1 MLVLQMSFTPAR
13 PMSQLPRGVYRYLR
27 GGRGHVRGGMLRLVW
42 LVHFYCLLYDS
53 FIDFLCLCPER
64 LVTQLLR
71 HGHHFKRVPGAKGGG
86 GGAESLCV

>member
-1 MLVLQMSFTPAR
+1 
-13 PMSQLPRGVYRYLR
+13 MSQLPRGVHRYFR
-27 GGRGHVRGGMLRLVW
+27 GGRGQAIGRREKGGGKLRLVW

-71 HGHHFKRVPGAKGGG
+71 HGHHFKRGLVQRGAREEWWGGG
-86 GGAESLCV
+86 

>member
-1 MLVLQMSFTPAR
+1 
-13 PMSQLPRGVYRYLR
+13 MSQLPRGVYRYLR
-27 GGRGHVRGGMLRLVW
+27 GGRGQVRGGTLRLVW

-71 HGHHFKRVPGAKGGG
+71 HGHHFKRVPGAKGERGEV
-86 GGAESLCV
+86 AEALCV